1 MSRPLI
7 LFYLLVLYVLF
18 QFSWWAYLLMDLN
31 QEIYQYRLEL
41 LKYTH
46 AGQDISQHEKILYA
60 ETLQKKWAM
69 ILGEGAVFLSLLVF
83 GIYKTRKAISREF
96 QLARQQKNFLLSV
109 THEFKSPLA
118 AVKLN
123 LQTLL
128 KRELDRSKHDELLNR
143 ALTETERINILVEN
157 ALMAARLEN
166 KSYELYNESIDFS
179 AFAKEIFNA
188 YQNRQDRKHLLSA
201 DIEDGIKIKGDK
213 LAIHSMIDNL
223 LENAEKYSPEE
234 SNVKLKLVR
243 SGQEALLA
251 VYDEGGGIPA
261 HEKHRIFDKFY
272 RVGNED
278 TRKTKGTGLGL
289 YIVSTI
295 TQMHQG
301 RIQIRNNEPQG
312 SVFEIYLPLSQ

>member
-46 AGQDISQHEKILYA
+46 AGKDITYHEKVLYA
-60 ETLQKKWAM
+60 EVLEKKWAM
-69 ILGEGAVFLSLLVF
+69 ILGEGAVFLSLLIF
-83 GIYKTRKAISREF
+83 GIYKTRKAITREF

-128 KRELDRSKHDELLNR
+128 KRELERSKHDELLNR

-166 KSYELYNESIDFS
+166 KSYELYNEQLDFS
-179 AFAKEIFNA
+179 AFVKEVFSE
-188 YQNRQDRKHLLSA
+188 YQNRQDRKHLLSFE
-201 DIEDGIKIKGDK
+201 IEPNIRVKGDR
-213 LAIHSMIDNL
+213 LALHSMIDNL
-223 LENAEKYSPEE
+223 LENAEKYSPEGGKVE
-234 SNVKLKLVR
+234 LKLVR
-243 SGQEALLA
+243 TGQEARLCIS
-251 VYDEGGGIPA
+251 DQGTGIPQD
-261 HEKHRIFDKFY
+261 EKQRIFGKFY

-295 TQMHQG
+295 VQMHQG

-312 SVFEIYLPLSQ
+312 SVFEIYLPLSL